1 MPNRGP
7 KSYNDIVRATVPDPD
22 SSWRPTLEQERAAY
36 EGYRGLDPDEQKL
49 AQRVHSALAASGQD
63 VANVTV
69 EVDGDRV
76 ILGGKVRD
84 ADALMKIPAV
94 VGQVDGVSAVV
105 DQLVIAP

>member
-49 AQRVHSALAASGQD
+49 AQCVHFVFAVFGQD